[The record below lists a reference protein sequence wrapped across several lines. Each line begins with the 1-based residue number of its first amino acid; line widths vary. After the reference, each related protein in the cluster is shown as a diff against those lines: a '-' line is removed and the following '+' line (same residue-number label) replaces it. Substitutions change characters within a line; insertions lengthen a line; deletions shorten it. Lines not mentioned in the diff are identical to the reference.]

1 MNQKKKKILVGI
13 DGSEQS
19 MAAVRYVASIKFSQK
34 PAIVLFHVLRKNDQ
48 AFLDMGLSLTPRG
61 RMAEFDEWEIASKN
75 KAQKFMNEA
84 FKILLDRGF
93 RRESIVMK
101 IHDSK
106 IGVARDIISESL
118 NGYDAVVIGRKGLS
132 RLKALVFGSI
142 ANKLVEKITH
152 VPVWVVEG
160 TPQFEKILL
169 SMDASEGAM
178 KAVDYVGAILRG
190 TSYKITLFHVIKE
203 VNYLNCFRERE
214 DYVPSEQEIY
224 LEDKWVEDERKEIE
238 SVFEK
243 GKIRLVDKG
252 IDPNNI
258 STKFI
263 KWVIGRSRGIVD
275 EAKLGEYGS
284 VVVGRRGLSRIEEFV
299 MGGVSHKVLHLAKGM
314 AVWVV
319 S

>member
-1 MNQKKKKILVGI
+1 
-13 DGSEQS
+13 

-34 PAIVLFHVLRKNDQ
+34 PAIVLFHVLRKIDQ
-48 AFLDMGLSLTPRG
+48 AFLSMGLSLTPRG
-61 RMAEFDEWEIASKN
+61 RMAEVDEWEIASKN

-84 FKILLDRGF
+84 YKILLDRGF
-93 RRESIVMK
+93 RRESIVIK
-101 IHDSK
+101 IHDSQ
-106 IGVARDIISESL
+106 IGVARDIILVSL

-132 RLKALVFGSI
+132 RLKELVFGSI

-169 SMDASEGAM
+169 SMDASEGAI
-178 KAVDYVGAILRG
+178 KAVDYVGAILAG
-190 TSYKITLFHVIKE
+190 TSYRIILFHVIKE

-224 LEDKWVEDERKEIE
+224 LEDKWMEDERKEIE
-238 SVFEK
+238 SVLEK
-243 GKIRLVDKG
+243 AIIRLAEKG

-258 STKFI
+258 STKFMR
-263 KWVIGRSRGIVD
+263 WVSGRSRSIVD

-299 MGGVSHKVLHLAKGM
+299 MGGVSYKVLHLAKGM
-314 AVWVV
+314 AVWIV

>member
-19 MAAVRYVASIKFSQK
+19 MAAVRYLASIKFSQK
-34 PAIVLFHVLRKNDQ
+34 PAIVLFHVLRKIHHV
-48 AFLDMGLSLTPRG
+48 FLDMGLSLMSRG
-61 RMAEFDEWEIASKN
+61 RMAEIDEWEIASKN
-75 KAQKFMNEA
+75 KAQEFMNEA
-84 FKILLDRGF
+84 YKILLDRGF
-93 RRESIVMK
+93 THESIVIK
-101 IHDSK
+101 IHDSQ
-106 IGVARDIISESL
+106 IGVARDIILESL
-118 NGYDAVVIGRKGLS
+118 NGYDAVVIGRKGLN
-132 RLKALVFGSI
+132 RLKDLVFGSI

-152 VPVWVVEG
+152 VPVWVIEG

-169 SMDASEGAM
+169 SIDASEGAM
-178 KAVDYVGAILRG
+178 KAVDYVGAILAG
-190 TSYKITLFHVIKE
+190 TSYKITLLHVIME

-224 LEDKWVEDERKEIE
+224 LEDKWVKDERKEIE

-243 GKIRLVDKG
+243 AKTRVVDKG

-263 KWVIGRSRGIVD
+263 RWVSGRSRGIVD
-275 EAKLGEYGS
+275 EAKLGEYRS
-284 VVVGRRGLSRIEEFV
+284 VVVGRRGLSGIEEFA
-299 MGGVSHKVLHLAKGM
+299 MGGVSHKVLQLAKGM
-314 AVWVV
+314 AVWIV